1 MISVP
6 CTESLP
12 RLPMLKSFGL
22 LKASESQIDCSSS
35 PRQRKPLESSE
46 SFDRNGSRNTLGRK
60 AVYSKYLDGAL
71 CLPSV
76 CFGMKCGKNGAK
88 LDKLFRSPLMFWTT
102 ARGRFDSHASVKS
115 EIHIFSVMVMQ
126 NFLAAM
132 RRQTAGTPIDQ
143 QLNR

>member
-1 MISVP
+1 M
-6 CTESLP
+6 
-12 RLPMLKSFGL
+12 F
-22 LKASESQIDCSSS
+22 
-35 PRQRKPLESSE
+35 
-46 SFDRNGSRNTLGRK
+46 
-60 AVYSKYLDGAL
+60 AL
-71 CLPSV
+71 CL
-76 CFGMKCGKNGAK
+76 
-88 LDKLFRSPLMFWTT
+88 FRNEVWQKWCQTGQAVSIAFWTT

>member
-6 CTESLP
+6 CTESSP

-22 LKASESQIDCSSS
+22 LKASESQNDCSSS
-35 PRQRKPLESSE
+35 SRQRKPLESRE
-46 SFDRNGSRNTLGRK
+46 SFDRNGWRNTLGRK
-60 AVYSKYLDGAL
+60 VVYSKYLDG
-71 CLPSV
+71 

-88 LDKLFRSPLMFWTT
+88 LDKLFRSPLTFWTT